1 MATHERSKWVKLPAQ
16 SSHPQQRPSL
26 PANDPQKESSAA
38 IELAPLGDDFEGMSS
53 AGEWVFSDEQ
63 LRNTPSQ
70 RLGLSQVRPFHR
82 SFRICFHL
90 MAPAPPFP
98 YPLQENEDS
107 MRRSGVALIAD
118 LVRLLEVYAMRR
130 PPRALSPPSLS
141 LSLS

>member
-1 MATHERSKWVKLPAQ
+1 
-16 SSHPQQRPSL
+16 
-26 PANDPQKESSAA
+26 
-38 IELAPLGDDFEGMSS
+38 MSS

-70 RLGLSQVRPFHR
+70 RLGLSQVRAFDL
-82 SFRICFHL
+82 SFRNCFHL

-107 MRRSGVALIAD
+107 LRRSGVALIAD

-141 LSLS
+141 RCPDAHPRHAALPRQMLRQVPPS

>member
-1 MATHERSKWVKLPAQ
+1 MTTFV
-16 SSHPQQRPSL
+16 
-26 PANDPQKESSAA
+26 
-38 IELAPLGDDFEGMSS
+38 GMSS

-70 RLGLSQVRPFHR
+70 RLGLSQVRAFDL

-107 MRRSGVALIAD
+107 LRRSGVALIAD
-118 LVRLLEVYAMRR
+118 LVRLLEVYAIRR